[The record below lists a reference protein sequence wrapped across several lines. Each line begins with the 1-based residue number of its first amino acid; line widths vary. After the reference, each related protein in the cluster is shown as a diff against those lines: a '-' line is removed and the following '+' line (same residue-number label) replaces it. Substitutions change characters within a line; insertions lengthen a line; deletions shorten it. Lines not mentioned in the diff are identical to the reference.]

1 MFVMFFIRW
10 SFIAIFVQMSLC
22 LTVLSDFDFGHSAMM
37 WFKFA
42 ILFLQNAHFFIS
54 GLSLFLF
61 VLAGVSKRL
70 ARVLIKVW

>member
-1 MFVMFFIRW
+1 MRVVVVFRRRW

-22 LTVLSDFDFGHSAMM
+22 LTVLSDFGHSAMM

-42 ILFLQNAHFFIS
+42 ILFLQNAYFFIS